1 MILLDL
7 KYPKFVLQNQIMQ
20 KDSFPKFKAL
30 IKKSNNIVIVT
41 HYNPDG
47 DAMGS
52 SLALYNYLIKV
63 GKSVTVITPNDYPEF
78 LRWLPGNK
86 KVVEFNSNQK
96 KAATIISKSDLIF
109 TLDFNNYSRLEGLG
123 ELLQNSTAKKILIDH
138 HQQPDTYA
146 TLMFHD
152 VKACS
157 TCELVHEFIVGLGGK
172 KLIDKN
178 IAACLYTGIMTDTG
192 SFRFDSVTPKTHL
205 ILADLLATGL
215 TPSDIHSA
223 IYDTY
228 SESRVKLLGYCLT
241 EKMVVIPEL
250 QTAYMALSEAEL
262 KRFNN
267 QKGDTEGIVNYP
279 FSIKGITFCAFFS
292 EGEGKIKISF
302 RSKGKFDVNQF
313 ARKHF
318 NGGGHINA
326 AGGRGNVTDLQK
338 TVQEFLALLPVYKKE
353 ILKK

>member
-1 MILLDL
+1 
-7 KYPKFVLQNQIMQ
+7 MQ

-30 IKKSNNIVIVT
+30 LKKSNDIVIVT

-52 SLALYNYLIKV
+52 SLALYNYLVKT
-63 GKSVTVITPNDYPEF
+63 GKKVTVITPNDYPDF
-78 LRWLPGNK
+78 LQWLPGNK
-86 KVVEFNSNQK
+86 KVMAFSANQK
-96 KAATIISKSDLIF
+96 KAAAVITKSDLIF

-123 ELLQNSTAKKILIDH
+123 ELLKNSTAKKILIDH
-138 HQQPDTYA
+138 HQQPDMYA
-146 TLMFHD
+146 ALMYHD

-157 TCELVHEFIVGLGGK
+157 TCELVYEFIVGLGGK

-178 IAACLYTGIMTDTG
+178 IASCLYTGIMTDTG
-192 SFRFDSVTPKTHL
+192 SFRFDSVTPITHH
-205 ILADLLATGL
+205 ILAHLLETGI

-228 SESRVKLLGYCLT
+228 SESRVRLLGYCLT
-241 EKMVVIPEL
+241 EKMVVIPEM
-250 QTAYMALSEAEL
+250 QTAYISLTEKELSHFQH
-262 KRFNN
+262 K
-267 QKGDTEGIVNYP
+267 KGDTEGIVNYP

-292 EGEGKIKISF
+292 EGEGKVKISF

-313 ARKHF
+313 ARKYF

-326 AGGRGNVTDLQK
+326 AGGRGNVSNLEV
-338 TVQEFLALLPVYKKE
+338 TVKEFLALLPEYKKE

>member
-1 MILLDL
+1 MH
-7 KYPKFVLQNQIMQ
+7 
-20 KDSFPKFKAL
+20 KDPFPKFKAL
-30 IKKSNNIVIVT
+30 LKKSENIVIVT

-52 SLALYNYLIKV
+52 SLALYNYLVKV
-63 GKSVTVITPNDYPEF
+63 GKNVSVITPNDYPEF
-78 LRWLPGNK
+78 LNWLPGNK
-86 KVVEFNSNQK
+86 KVIQFSTNPK
-96 KAATIISKSDLIF
+96 KAGALVNKSDLIF

-123 ELLQNSTAKKILIDH
+123 ELLKSSDAQKVIIDH
-138 HQQPDTYA
+138 HQQPDNYA
-146 TLMFHD
+146 TLYYHD

-157 TCELVHEFIVGLGGK
+157 TCELIYEFIVGLGGK
-172 KLIDKN
+172 KLIDKA
-178 IAACLYTGIMTDTG
+178 IASCLYTGIMTDTG
-192 SFRFDSVTPKTHL
+192 SFRFDSVTPTTHH
-205 ILADLLATGL
+205 ILAHLLETGIV
-215 TPSDIHSA
+215 PSDIHSA

-241 EKMVVIPEL
+241 EKMVVIPEM
-250 QTAYMALSEAEL
+250 QTAYMALSEKEL
-262 KRFNN
+262 QRFNN

-279 FSIKGITFCAFFS
+279 FSIKGITFSAFFT
-292 EGEGKIKISF
+292 EAEGKIKISF

-326 AGGRGNVTDLQK
+326 AGGRGNTSNLQQ
-338 TVQEFLALLPVYKKE
+338 TVEEFLALLPVYKKD

>member
-1 MILLDL
+1 
-7 KYPKFVLQNQIMQ
+7 MQ
-20 KDSFPKFKAL
+20 KDAFPKFKSL
-30 IKKSNNIVIVT
+30 LKKSENIVIVT

-52 SLALYNYLIKV
+52 SLALYNYLVKT
-63 GKSVTVITPNDYPEF
+63 GKNVTVITPNDYPDF
-78 LRWLPGNK
+78 LQWLPGNK
-86 KVVEFNSNQK
+86 KVIQFHKNQK
-96 KAATIISKSDLIF
+96 KSAALITKSDLIF

-123 ELLQNSTAKKILIDH
+123 ELLKNSAAKKVIIDH
-138 HQQPDTYA
+138 HQQPDNYA
-146 TLMFHD
+146 TLYYHD

-157 TCELVHEFIVGLGGK
+157 TCELVYEFIVGLGGK
-172 KLIDKN
+172 KLIDKD
-178 IAACLYTGIMTDTG
+178 IASCLYTGIMTDTG
-192 SFRFDSVTPKTHL
+192 SFRFDSVTPTTHH
-205 ILADLLATGL
+205 ILAHLLETGIA
-215 TPSDIHSA
+215 PSDIHSA

-241 EKMVVIPEL
+241 EKMVVIPDM
-250 QTAYMALSEAEL
+250 QTAYMALSEKEL
-262 KRFNN
+262 QRFNN

-279 FSIKGITFCAFFS
+279 FSIKGITFSAFFT
-292 EGEGKIKISF
+292 EAEGKIKISF

-326 AGGRGNVTDLQK
+326 AGGRGNTSNLQQ
-338 TVQEFLALLPVYKKE
+338 TVDEFLALLPVYKKD

>member
-1 MILLDL
+1 
-7 KYPKFVLQNQIMQ
+7 MQ

-30 IKKSNNIVIVT
+30 LKKSSNIVIVT
-41 HYNPDG
+41 HFNPDG

-52 SLALYNYLIKV
+52 SLGLYNYLIKTD
-63 GKSVTVITPNDYPEF
+63 KNVTVITPNEYPEF

-86 KVVEFNSNQK
+86 KVIEFSNNQK
-96 KAATIISKSDLIF
+96 KAASLISKSDLIF

-123 ELLQNSTAKKILIDH
+123 ELLEKSTAKKILIDH
-138 HQQPDTYA
+138 HQQPDNYA

-172 KLIDKN
+172 KLIDKD
-178 IAACLYTGIMTDTG
+178 IASCLYTGIMTDTG
-192 SFRFDSVTPKTHL
+192 SFRYDSVTPKTHS
-205 ILADLLATGL
+205 ILSELLATGL
-215 TPSDIHSA
+215 KPSDIHSA

-228 SESRVKLLGYCLT
+228 NESRVKLLGYCLS
-241 EKMVVIPEL
+241 EKMVVLPEF
-250 QTAYMALSEAEL
+250 QTAYISLSEKEL
-262 KRFNN
+262 QKFSH

-279 FSIKGITFCAFFS
+279 FSIKGIRFCAFFS
-292 EGEGKIKISF
+292 EGDGKIKISF
-302 RSKGKFDVNQF
+302 RSKGDFDVNQF

-326 AGGRGNVTDLQK
+326 AGGRGNVYDLQK
-338 TVQEFLALLPVYKKE
+338 TLDEFLSLLSTYKKE

>member
-1 MILLDL
+1 
-7 KYPKFVLQNQIMQ
+7 
-20 KDSFPKFKAL
+20 
-30 IKKSNNIVIVT
+30 VIVT

-47 DAMGS
+47 DAIGS
-52 SLALYNYLIKV
+52 SLALYNYFIKV
-63 GKSVTVITPNDYPEF
+63 KKNVTVITPNEYPEF

-86 KVVEFNSNQK
+86 KVLPFNSNQK
-96 KAATIISKSDLIF
+96 KAATLISKSDLIF

-123 ELLQNSTAKKILIDH
+123 ELLNNAPAKKILIDH
-138 HQQPDTYA
+138 HQQPDNYA
-146 TLMFHD
+146 TLYFHD

-157 TCELVHEFIVGLGGK
+157 TCELVYEFICGLGGK
-172 KLIDKN
+172 KLVDKN
-178 IAACLYTGIMTDTG
+178 IATCLYTGIMTDTG
-192 SFRFDSVTPKTHL
+192 SFRYDSVTPKTHL
-205 ILADLLATGL
+205 ILSNLLSTGL
-215 TPSDIHSA
+215 TPSNVHAS

-228 SESRVKLLGYCLT
+228 SENRMKLLGYCLS

-250 QTAYMALSEAEL
+250 QTAYISLTEKEL
-262 KRFNN
+262 QKFEHK
-267 QKGDTEGIVNYP
+267 KGDTEGIVNYP

-313 ARKHF
+313 ARKYF

-326 AGGRGNVTDLQK
+326 AGGRGNVNDLQK
-338 TVQEFLALLPVYKKE
+338 TINQFLDLLPIYKKE

>member
-1 MILLDL
+1 
-7 KYPKFVLQNQIMQ
+7 MQ
-20 KDSFPKFKAL
+20 KDPFPKFKAL
-30 IKKSNNIVIVT
+30 LKKSGNIVIVT

-52 SLALYNYLIKV
+52 SLALYNYLVKAE
-63 GKSVTVITPNDYPEF
+63 KNVTVITPNDYPVF
-78 LRWLPGNK
+78 LHWLPGNK
-86 KVVEFNSNQK
+86 KVVEFHQNQK
-96 KAATIISKSDLIF
+96 KCAALIAKSDLIF

-123 ELLQNSTAKKILIDH
+123 ELLKNSTAKKVIIDH
-138 HQQPDTYA
+138 HQQPDNYA
-146 TLMFHD
+146 TLYYHD

-157 TCELVHEFIVGLGGK
+157 TCELVYEFIVGLGGK
-172 KLIDKN
+172 KLIDKD
-178 IAACLYTGIMTDTG
+178 IASCLYTGIMTDTG
-192 SFRFDSVTPKTHL
+192 SFRFDSVTPTTHH
-205 ILADLLATGL
+205 ILAHLLETGIV
-215 TPSDIHSA
+215 PSDIHSA

-241 EKMVVIPEL
+241 EKMVVIPEM
-250 QTAYMALSEAEL
+250 QTAYMALSEKEL
-262 KRFNN
+262 QRFNN

-279 FSIKGITFCAFFS
+279 FSIKGITFSAFFT
-292 EGEGKIKISF
+292 EAEGKIKISF

-326 AGGRGNVTDLQK
+326 AGGRGNTSNLQQ
-338 TVQEFLALLPVYKKE
+338 TVDEFLALLPVYKKD

>member
-1 MILLDL
+1 
-7 KYPKFVLQNQIMQ
+7 MQ
-20 KDSFPKFKAL
+20 KDPFPKFKAL
-30 IKKSNNIVIVT
+30 IKKSSNIVIVT

-52 SLALYNYLIKV
+52 SLALYNYLVKTE
-63 GKSVTVITPNDYPEF
+63 KNVTIVTPNNYPEF

-86 KVVEFNSNQK
+86 KVVEFSNNQK
-96 KAATIISKSDLIF
+96 KAATIIAKSDLIF

-123 ELLQNSTAKKILIDH
+123 ELLKNSTANKILIDH
-138 HQQPDTYA
+138 HQQPDMYA
-146 TLMFHD
+146 TLMYHD

-157 TCELVHEFIVGLGGK
+157 TCELVYEFIVGLGGK

-178 IAACLYTGIMTDTG
+178 IASCLYTGIMTDTG
-192 SFRFDSVTPKTHL
+192 SFRYDSVTPSTHH
-205 ILADLLATGL
+205 ILAHLLETGI

-223 IYDTY
+223 VYDTY

-241 EKMVVIPEL
+241 EKMVVIPEM
-250 QTAYMALSEAEL
+250 QTAYISLTEKEL
-262 KRFNN
+262 QKFSH
-267 QKGDTEGIVNYP
+267 QKGDTEGIANYP

-313 ARKHF
+313 ARKYF

-326 AGGRGNVTDLQK
+326 AGGRGTSTDLQ
-338 TVQEFLALLPVYKKE
+338 VIINEFLSLLPKYKKE
-353 ILKK
+353 ILMK

>member
-1 MILLDL
+1 
-7 KYPKFVLQNQIMQ
+7 MQ

-30 IKKSNNIVIVT
+30 LKKSNNIVIVT

-63 GKSVTVITPNDYPEF
+63 GKNVTVITPNDYPEF
-78 LRWLPGNK
+78 LQWLPGNK
-86 KVVEFNSNQK
+86 KVLEFHNNQK

-109 TLDFNNYSRLEGLG
+109 TLDFNNYSRLEGLV
-123 ELLQNSTAKKILIDH
+123 ELLQNSTAKKVLIDH
-138 HQQPDTYA
+138 HQQPDNYA

-157 TCELVHEFIVGLGGK
+157 TCELVYEFIAGLGGK

-205 ILADLLATGL
+205 ILADLLSTGL
-215 TPSDIHSA
+215 HPSDIHSA

-241 EKMVVIPEL
+241 EKMVVMSEY
-250 QTAYMALSEAEL
+250 QTAYISLTDKEL
-262 KRFNN
+262 KHYSH

-279 FSIKGITFCAFFS
+279 FSIKGIKFCAFFS
-292 EGEGKIKISF
+292 ESEGKIKISF

-326 AGGRGNVTDLQK
+326 AGGRGSVSDLDT
-338 TVQEFLALLPVYKKE
+338 TVKEFLALLPVYKKE

>member
-1 MILLDL
+1 
-7 KYPKFVLQNQIMQ
+7 MQ
-20 KDSFPKFKAL
+20 KDSFSKFKAL
-30 IKKSNNIVIVT
+30 VKKSNNIVIVT
-41 HYNPDG
+41 HFNPDG

-52 SLALYNYLIKV
+52 SLALYNYLVKTD
-63 GKSVTVITPNDYPEF
+63 KKVTVITPNDYPEF
-78 LRWLPGNK
+78 LHWLAGNK
-86 KVVEFNSNQK
+86 KVVEYSKQPK
-96 KAATIISKSDLIF
+96 KAATLVANSDLIF

-123 ELLQNSTAKKILIDH
+123 QLLQSSTAKKVIIDH
-138 HQQPDTYA
+138 HQQPDNYA
-146 TLMFHD
+146 DLYYHD

-157 TCELVHEFIVGLGGK
+157 TCELVYEFIVGLGGK
-172 KLIDKN
+172 KLIDKH

-205 ILADLLATGL
+205 ILADLLSTGL
-215 TPSDIHSA
+215 KPSDIHTS

-250 QTAYMALSEAEL
+250 QTAYISLSEKEL
-262 KRFNN
+262 KRFNH

-292 EGEGKIKISF
+292 EGDGKIKISF

-326 AGGRGNVTDLQK
+326 AGGRSNVNDLQK
-338 TVQEFLALLPVYKKE
+338 TINEFLNLLPTYKKD

>member
-1 MILLDL
+1 
-7 KYPKFVLQNQIMQ
+7 MQ

-30 IKKSNNIVIVT
+30 ISKSQNIVIVT

-52 SLALYNYLIKV
+52 SLALYNYLIKLD
-63 GKSVTVITPNDYPEF
+63 KKVTVITPNEYPEF
-78 LRWLPGNK
+78 LHWLPGNK
-86 KVVEFNSNQK
+86 KVIPFSSNQK
-96 KAATIISKSDLIF
+96 KASALVLKSDLIF

-123 ELLQNSTAKKILIDH
+123 EVLKTASAKKILIDH

-146 TLMFHD
+146 TLMYHD
-152 VKACS
+152 VQACS
-157 TCELVHEFIVGLGGK
+157 TCELVYEFICGLGGK

-178 IAACLYTGIMTDTG
+178 IASCIYTGIMTDTG
-192 SFRFDSVTPKTHL
+192 SFRFDSVTSITHQ
-205 ILADLLATGL
+205 ILADLLSTGIK
-215 TPSDIHSA
+215 PSDIHSA

-241 EKMVVIPEL
+241 EKMVVLPEY
-250 QTAYMALSEAEL
+250 QAAYMALTEKEL
-262 KRFNN
+262 QRFNN

-313 ARKHF
+313 ARKYF

-326 AGGRGNVTDLQK
+326 AGGKGNSTDMQT
-338 TVQEFLALLPVYKKE
+338 TVNEFLALLPKYKKE

>member
-1 MILLDL
+1 
-7 KYPKFVLQNQIMQ
+7 MQ
-20 KDSFPKFKAL
+20 KDPFPKFKAL
-30 IKKSNNIVIVT
+30 LKKSENVVIVT

-63 GKSVTVITPNDYPEF
+63 GKNITVITPNDYPDF
-78 LRWLPGNK
+78 LQWLPGNK
-86 KVVEFNSNQK
+86 KVVEFSKNQK
-96 KAATIISKSDLIF
+96 KAAALIANSDLIF

-123 ELLQNSTAKKILIDH
+123 ELLKNSEAKKIIIDH
-138 HQQPDTYA
+138 HQQPDNYA
-146 TLMFHD
+146 TLYYHD

-157 TCELVHEFIVGLGGK
+157 TCELVYEFIVGLGGK
-172 KLIDKN
+172 KLIDKG
-178 IAACLYTGIMTDTG
+178 IASCLYTGIMTDTG
-192 SFRFDSVTPKTHL
+192 SFRFDSVTPTTHH
-205 ILADLLATGL
+205 ILAHLLETGIV
-215 TPSDIHSA
+215 PSDIHSA

-241 EKMVVIPEL
+241 EKMVVIPEM
-250 QTAYMALSEAEL
+250 QTAYMALSEKEL
-262 KRFNN
+262 QRFNN

-326 AGGRGNVTDLQK
+326 AGGRGNVNNLQQ
-338 TVQEFLALLPVYKKE
+338 TVDEFLTLLPVYKKD

>member
-1 MILLDL
+1 
-7 KYPKFVLQNQIMQ
+7 MQ

-30 IKKSNNIVIVT
+30 LKKSNHIVIVT

-63 GKSVTVITPNDYPEF
+63 GKSVTVVTPNDYPTF
-78 LRWLPGNK
+78 LQWLPGNK
-86 KVVEFNSNQK
+86 KVLQFSKDLK
-96 KAATIISKSDLIF
+96 KVAGIVAKSDLIF

-123 ELLQNSTAKKILIDH
+123 ELLKDSIAKKIIIDH
-138 HQQPDTYA
+138 HQQPDNYA
-146 TLMFHD
+146 TLMYHD
-152 VKACS
+152 VNACS
-157 TCELVHEFIVGLGGK
+157 TCELVYEFICGLGGK
-172 KLIDKN
+172 KQIDKD

-192 SFRFDSVTPKTHL
+192 SFRFDSVTATTHT
-205 ILADLLATGL
+205 ILANLLSTGIK
-215 TPSDIHSA
+215 PSAIHSSV
-223 IYDTY
+223 YDTY

-241 EKMVVIPEL
+241 EKMVVL
-250 QTAYMALSEAEL
+250 SDFQAAYIALTETEL

-279 FSIKGITFCAFFS
+279 FSIKGITFCAFFAES
-292 EGEGKIKISF
+292 EGKIKISF

-326 AGGRGNVTDLQK
+326 AGGRGNNYDLQK
-338 TVQEFLALLPVYKKE
+338 TVESFLDLLPVYKKE

>member
-1 MILLDL
+1 
-7 KYPKFVLQNQIMQ
+7 MQ
-20 KDSFPKFKAL
+20 KDPFQKFKAL
-30 IKKSNNIVIVT
+30 LKKSNNIVIVT

-63 GKSVTVITPNDYPEF
+63 EKNVTVITPNDYPEF
-78 LRWLPGNK
+78 LQWLPGNK
-86 KVVEFNSNQK
+86 KVVEFHKNQK
-96 KAATIISKSDLIF
+96 KVAGLIAKSDLIF

-123 ELLQNSTAKKILIDH
+123 DLLKNSEAKKIIIDH
-138 HQQPDTYA
+138 HQQPDNYA
-146 TLMFHD
+146 TLYYHD

-157 TCELVHEFIVGLGGK
+157 TCELVYEFIVGLGGK
-172 KLIDKN
+172 KLIDKG
-178 IAACLYTGIMTDTG
+178 IASCLYTGIMTDTG
-192 SFRFDSVTPKTHL
+192 SFRFDSVTPTTHH
-205 ILADLLATGL
+205 ILAHLLETGIV
-215 TPSDIHSA
+215 PSDIHSA

-241 EKMVVIPEL
+241 EKMVVIPEM
-250 QTAYMALSEAEL
+250 QTAYMALSEKEL
-262 KRFNN
+262 QRFNN

-279 FSIKGITFCAFFS
+279 FSIKGITFCAFFT

-326 AGGRGNVTDLQK
+326 AGGRGNVNNLQQ
-338 TVQEFLALLPVYKKE
+338 TVDEFLALLPVYKKD